1 VLTHRAV
8 HYYSHGANGT
18 FKILSPM
25 VLGHESCGIV
35 TALGPNLPKTVN
47 LKVGQLFHLLPSPD
61 PSQQHPLS
69 SHHGSLSLAVL
80 RLFAP
85 RAVEKLR

>member
-1 VLTHRAV
+1 MLTPRAV

-47 LKVGQLFHLLPSPD
+47 LKVGELFVLLLRTRPNNLNRIVMRAAC
-61 PSQQHPLS
+61 LS
-69 SHHGSLSLAVL
+69 
-80 RLFAP
+80 RP
-85 RAVEKLR
+85 